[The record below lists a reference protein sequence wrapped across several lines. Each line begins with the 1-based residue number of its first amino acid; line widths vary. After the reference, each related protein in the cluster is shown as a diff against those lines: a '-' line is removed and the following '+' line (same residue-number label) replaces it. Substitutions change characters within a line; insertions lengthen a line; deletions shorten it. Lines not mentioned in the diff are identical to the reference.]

1 MTSCRSS
8 PLFTRPCVL
17 SKLFRSISRS
27 VWCRCNSRRRT
38 SRKRALSDVAV
49 EVSFMQSGLLRLV
62 DERDQLRND
71 LFRRFFHQPMAFA
84 LNDNSVDVCVDKP
97 CLLNQKFS

>member
-1 MTSCRSS
+1 MTSCSIS

-17 SKLFRSISRS
+17 SKSFRSISRR

-49 EVSFMQSGLLRLV
+49 EVSFMQSSLLRLV
-62 DERDQLRND
+62 DEGDQFRND
-71 LFRRFFHQPMAFA
+71 LLGRFFHQPMAFA
-84 LNDNSVDVCVDKP
+84 LNDNSVDVCVYKP
-97 CLLNQKFS
+97 RLLN